1 MGKDQIQQLILEAK
15 QGNQL
20 AFNQLLNE
28 YWDQVYHFHLSRNVD
43 PFDAEDICI
52 QTFAK
57 AFDKL
62 DRYDSNFQFNTW
74 LITISKNLHIDLLRS
89 RKKGEIFDAF
99 IEENSEVI
107 DDSTTLE
114 EREADEI
121 QDRQLKAGIE
131 KLNAKHQTVLQ
142 LRYFDELPIAE
153 IAHRLDQS
161 EGNIKVLLLRARRSL
176 ADNLKNNS

>member
-1 MGKDQIQQLILEAK
+1 LGKDQIQQLILEAK

-28 YWDQVYHFHLSRNVD
+28 YWDQVYHFHLSRKVD
-43 PFDAEDICI
+43 PFDAEDLCI

-131 KLNAKHQTVLQ
+131 KLTLNTKLFFSCDTLTNYLLLKLPIDSINLKET
-142 LRYFDELPIAE
+142 LRYYY
-153 IAHRLDQS
+153 
-161 EGNIKVLLLRARRSL
+161 
-176 ADNLKNNS
+176 

>member
-28 YWDQVYHFHLSRNVD
+28 YWDQVYHFQLSRKVD
-43 PFDAEDICI
+43 PFDAEDLCI

-74 LITISKNLHIDLLRS
+74 LITISKNLHIDLL
-89 RKKGEIFDAF
+89 D
-99 IEENSEVI
+99 
-107 DDSTTLE
+107 LE
-114 EREADEI
+114 
-121 QDRQLKAGIE
+121 
-131 KLNAKHQTVLQ
+131 
-142 LRYFDELPIAE
+142 
-153 IAHRLDQS
+153 
-161 EGNIKVLLLRARRSL
+161 RRVKFSMH
-176 ADNLKNNS
+176 S